1 MSHGVECKTTNQK
14 TRVRNFTKK
23 KENRTA
29 LQVPRCRYFGV
40 ILEKVP
46 LVPVSVLKKYR
57 GTFVLGTAHL

>member
-29 LQVPRCRYFGV
+29 LQLCNLALRDPTQCDVTNSTTLPFAT
-40 ILEKVP
+40 IE
-46 LVPVSVLKKYR
+46 
-57 GTFVLGTAHL
+57 

>member
-29 LQVPRCRYFGV
+29 LQYNKLWITRG
-40 ILEKVP
+40 IL
-46 LVPVSVLKKYR
+46 VSIKNKQKLCQSHFLN
-57 GTFVLGTAHL
+57 GIL